1 MKRYCIKALVSGTSL
16 RAWAT
21 RLANAWPR
29 PRIRTPQLS
38 LFGPSGLALL
48 LLLLCSA
55 WSALVWSVGLVR
67 AWAWVVS
74 SGPGRGRRVFCPR
87 EAGRVPPARLLRR
100 PSSRP
105 PCTLVA
111 SSRLR
116 PASALLCSALRC
128 VARRPAA
135 CWGGDGGRKGG
146 RGQERVQVSRSIVL
160 ILTQSTDKPE
170 RRAAQRCGPPRQSRP
185 AGQQR
190 PRLATS
196 HTAQARASR
205 FDSAAS
211 PPLCSALLC
220 AAQRNSCVDD
230 FLDESGCARA
240 DFLPRVR
247 RELL

>member
-55 WSALVWSVGLVR
+55 WSGLVWSGLWSCR
-67 AWAWVVS
+67 ACEGVVS

-87 EAGRVPPARLLRR
+87 ESGRVPPARLLQR
-100 PSSRP
+100 PSSWP

-116 PASALLCSALRC
+116 PASALHCSALRC
-128 VARRPAA
+128 ASRRPAA
-135 CWGGDGGRKGG
+135 CWPRRVGG
-146 RGQERVQVSRSIVL
+146 RGRREEGGARAGEGAGVKEHCFDSDTEHRQARAPSSAAVL
-160 ILTQSTDKPE
+160 
-170 RRAAQRCGPPRQSRP
+170 
-185 AGQQR
+185 
-190 PRLATS
+190 
-196 HTAQARASR
+196 HARASR
-205 FDSAAS
+205 PAS
-211 PPLCSALLC
+211 RDPVWQPRTRRRLGRLASTRLPAHPLCSALLS
-220 AAQRNSCVDD
+220 AALLCVA
-230 FLDESGCARA
+230 LI
-240 DFLPRVR
+240 
-247 RELL
+247 